1 MAAIALVAAT
11 LTFSAGRVQQARAQ
25 VGQPLANDFPIISE
39 SAPAPPILSTQV
51 QALDATHFVVVT
63 REPRPVRKVGVT
75 EGPWQ
80 NMLLTV
86 VTYYTVQ
93 GNRLVPIEHVRVPQ
107 GFRAYA
113 Q

>member
-1 MAAIALVAAT
+1 MAA
-11 LTFSAGRVQQARAQ
+11 R
-25 VGQPLANDFPIISE
+25 
-39 SAPAPPILSTQV
+39 V

-63 REPRPVRKVGVT
+63 REPRPVRRAGVT

-86 VTYYTVQ
+86 VTHYTVQ
-93 GNRLVPIEHVRVPQ
+93 GNRLVPIEHLRVPQ
-107 GFRAYA
+107 GFRAYG